1 MLRLIGSHDLL
12 TLKTQHHPM
21 PPPMT
26 FRDVVPVLEKLRQE
40 IKFPQIAKSDLFCR
54 KEIAE
59 IFKKLYSFDLESVVI
74 ETHALGE
81 VGRILADTARNLC
94 AEIVCRIHTFYD
106 TYREL
111 DRKERSKRDDFD
123 EYEIKRLFNE
133 FEFLKIDA
141 QLYQGSLIARGK
153 MPMPPDCT
161 MNDVNRELFAYH
173 LDEHRERWLKR
184 KRKFLVS
191 LQRSI
196 EFDEFLEE
204 ETPPL
209 YSRLRDVCYK
219 LFITTERY
227 FSPCEIK
234 LHNKLRLTFEEKLMQ
249 RGGSY
254 LIPLEEKT
262 VSAVHDIQEKKCWD
276 GELFPMIL
284 VSELYEAC
292 SDVFD
297 NPTET
302 QFHSSLNL
310 HGKHEPIKIRPKQ
323 TIKAC
328 YLVSKL
334 YEIVPA
340 KHKTAW
346 REDILNHLGIEWSY
360 YEKKY
365 CHPRGSDASASSR
378 AYADEVDE
386 IFKKHKK
393 RA

>member
-1 MLRLIGSHDLL
+1 
-12 TLKTQHHPM
+12 M

-26 FRDVVPVLEKLRQE
+26 FRDVVPVLEKLRQD
-40 IKFPQIAKSDLFCR
+40 IKYRQIAKSDLVCR

-59 IFKKLYSFDLESVVI
+59 NFKMLYSIDQESVVI

-81 VGRILADTARNLC
+81 VGRILANTVRNLC
-94 AEIVCRIHTFYD
+94 AEIVCRIHTYYD
-106 TYREL
+106 TFREL

-123 EYEIKRLFNE
+123 EYEIKHLLNE
-133 FEFLKIDA
+133 FELLKIDA

-191 LQRSI
+191 LQSSI
-196 EFDEFLEE
+196 EFDDFLDEE
-204 ETPPL
+204 LPPL
-209 YSRLRDVCYK
+209 YSRLRDVCSK
-219 LFITTERY
+219 LFTNAERY
-227 FSPCEIK
+227 FPPCEIK
-234 LHNKLRLTFEEKLMQ
+234 LQNKLRLTFEQKMMH
-249 RGGSY
+249 RGGSF
-254 LIPLEEKT
+254 LTPLE
-262 VSAVHDIQEKKCWD
+262 DIKKQTTLNIQDNKCWK

-284 VSELYEAC
+284 ISELYEVC
-292 SDVFD
+292 NDVFD

-310 HGKHEPIKIRPKQ
+310 HDKHEPIRVRPKQ

-346 REDILNHLGIEWSY
+346 REEILNHLGIEWSY

-365 CHPRGSDASASSR
+365 CHPRGSEASASSR
-378 AYADEVDE
+378 AYADEVDA

>member
-1 MLRLIGSHDLL
+1 
-12 TLKTQHHPM
+12 M

-26 FRDVVPVLEKLRQE
+26 FRDVVPVLEKLRQD
-40 IKFPQIAKSDLFCR
+40 IKYPQIAKSDLVCR

-59 IFKKLYSFDLESVVI
+59 NFKMLYSIDQESVVI

-81 VGRILADTARNLC
+81 VGRILADTVRNLC
-94 AEIVCRIHTFYD
+94 AEIVCRIHTYYD
-106 TYREL
+106 TFREL

-123 EYEIKRLFNE
+123 EYEIKHLLNE
-133 FEFLKIDA
+133 FELLKIDA

-161 MNDVNRELFAYH
+161 MNDVNHELFAYH

-196 EFDEFLEE
+196 EFDDFLDEE
-204 ETPPL
+204 LPPL
-209 YSRLRDVCYK
+209 YSRLRDVCSK
-219 LFITTERY
+219 LFTNAERY
-227 FSPCEIK
+227 FPPCEIK
-234 LHNKLRLTFEEKLMQ
+234 LQNKLRLTFEQKMMH
-249 RGGSY
+249 RGGSF
-254 LIPLEEKT
+254 LTPLE
-262 VSAVHDIQEKKCWD
+262 DIKEQTTLNIQDNKCWK

-284 VSELYEAC
+284 ISELYEVC
-292 SDVFD
+292 NDVFD

-310 HGKHEPIKIRPKQ
+310 HGKHEPIRVRPKQ

-346 REDILNHLGIEWSY
+346 REEILNHLGIEWSY

-365 CHPRGSDASASSR
+365 CHPRGSEASASSR
-378 AYADEVDE
+378 AYADEVDA

>member
-1 MLRLIGSHDLL
+1 
-12 TLKTQHHPM
+12 M

-26 FRDVVPVLEKLRQE
+26 FRDVVPVLEKLRQD
-40 IKFPQIAKSDLFCR
+40 IKYPQIAKSDLVCR

-59 IFKKLYSFDLESVVI
+59 NFKMLYSIDQESVVI

-81 VGRILADTARNLC
+81 VGRILANTVRNLC
-94 AEIVCRIHTFYD
+94 AEIVCRIHTYYD
-106 TYREL
+106 TFREL

-123 EYEIKRLFNE
+123 EYEIKHLLNE
-133 FEFLKIDA
+133 FELLKIDA

-191 LQRSI
+191 LQSSI
-196 EFDEFLEE
+196 EFDDFLDEE
-204 ETPPL
+204 LPPL
-209 YSRLRDVCYK
+209 YSRLRDVCSK
-219 LFITTERY
+219 LFTNVERY
-227 FSPCEIK
+227 FPPCEIK
-234 LHNKLRLTFEEKLMQ
+234 LQNKLRLTFEQKMMH
-249 RGGSY
+249 RGGSF
-254 LIPLEEKT
+254 LTPLE
-262 VSAVHDIQEKKCWD
+262 DIKKQTTLNIQDNKCWK

-284 VSELYEAC
+284 ISELYEVC
-292 SDVFD
+292 NDVFD

-310 HGKHEPIKIRPKQ
+310 HGKHEPIRVRPKQ

-346 REDILNHLGIEWSY
+346 REEILNHLGIEWSY

-365 CHPRGSDASASSR
+365 CHPRGSEASASSR
-378 AYADEVDE
+378 AYADEVDA

>member
-1 MLRLIGSHDLL
+1 
-12 TLKTQHHPM
+12 M

-26 FRDVVPVLEKLRQE
+26 FRDVVPVLEKLRQD
-40 IKFPQIAKSDLFCR
+40 IKYPQIAKSDLVCR

-59 IFKKLYSFDLESVVI
+59 NFKMLYSIDQESVVI

-81 VGRILADTARNLC
+81 VGRILADTVRNLC
-94 AEIVCRIHTFYD
+94 AEIVCRIHTYYD
-106 TYREL
+106 TFREL

-123 EYEIKRLFNE
+123 EYEIKHLLNE
-133 FEFLKIDA
+133 FELLKIDA

-153 MPMPPDCT
+153 MQMPPDCT

-196 EFDEFLEE
+196 EFDDFLDEE
-204 ETPPL
+204 LPPL
-209 YSRLRDVCYK
+209 YSRLRDVCSK
-219 LFITTERY
+219 LFTNAERY
-227 FSPCEIK
+227 FPPCEIK
-234 LHNKLRLTFEEKLMQ
+234 LQNKLRLTFEQKMMH
-249 RGGSY
+249 RGGSF
-254 LIPLEEKT
+254 LTPLE
-262 VSAVHDIQEKKCWD
+262 DIKEQTTLNIQDNKCWK

-284 VSELYEAC
+284 ISELYEVC
-292 SDVFD
+292 NDVFD

-310 HGKHEPIKIRPKQ
+310 HGKHEPIRVRPKQ

-328 YLVSKL
+328 YLISKL

-346 REDILNHLGIEWSY
+346 REEILTHLGIEWSY

>member
-1 MLRLIGSHDLL
+1 
-12 TLKTQHHPM
+12 M

-26 FRDVVPVLEKLRQE
+26 FRDVVPVLEKLRQD
-40 IKFPQIAKSDLFCR
+40 IKYPQIAKSDLVCR

-59 IFKKLYSFDLESVVI
+59 NFKMLYSIDQESVVI

-81 VGRILADTARNLC
+81 VGKILADTVRNLC
-94 AEIVCRIHTFYD
+94 AEIVCRIHTYYD
-106 TYREL
+106 TFREL

-123 EYEIKRLFNE
+123 EYEIKHLLNE
-133 FEFLKIDA
+133 FELLKIDA

-196 EFDEFLEE
+196 EFDDFLDEE
-204 ETPPL
+204 LPPL
-209 YSRLRDVCYK
+209 YSRLRDVCSK
-219 LFITTERY
+219 LFTNAERY
-227 FSPCEIK
+227 FPPCEIK
-234 LHNKLRLTFEEKLMQ
+234 LQNKLRLTFEQKMMH
-249 RGGSY
+249 RGGSF
-254 LIPLEEKT
+254 LTPLE
-262 VSAVHDIQEKKCWD
+262 DIKKQTTLNIQDNKCWK
-276 GELFPMIL
+276 GEFFPMIL
-284 VSELYEAC
+284 ISELYEVC
-292 SDVFD
+292 NDVFD

-310 HGKHEPIKIRPKQ
+310 HDKHEPIRVRPKQ

-346 REDILNHLGIEWSY
+346 REEILNHLGIEWSY

-365 CHPRGSDASASSR
+365 CHPRGSEASASSR
-378 AYADEVDE
+378 AYADEVDA

>member
-1 MLRLIGSHDLL
+1 
-12 TLKTQHHPM
+12 M

-26 FRDVVPVLEKLRQE
+26 FRDVVPVLEKLRQD
-40 IKFPQIAKSDLFCR
+40 IKYRQIAKSDLVCR

-59 IFKKLYSFDLESVVI
+59 NFKMLYSIDQESVVI

-81 VGRILADTARNLC
+81 VGKILADTVRNLC
-94 AEIVCRIHTFYD
+94 AEIVCRIHTYYD
-106 TYREL
+106 TFREL

-123 EYEIKRLFNE
+123 EYEIKHLLNE
-133 FEFLKIDA
+133 FELLKIDA

-196 EFDEFLEE
+196 EFDDFLDEE
-204 ETPPL
+204 LPPL
-209 YSRLRDVCYK
+209 YSRLRDVCSK
-219 LFITTERY
+219 LFTNAERY
-227 FSPCEIK
+227 FPPCEIK
-234 LHNKLRLTFEEKLMQ
+234 LQNKLRLTFEQKMMH
-249 RGGSY
+249 RGGSF
-254 LIPLEEKT
+254 LTPLE
-262 VSAVHDIQEKKCWD
+262 DIKKQTTLNIQDNKCWK

-284 VSELYEAC
+284 ISELYEVC
-292 SDVFD
+292 NDVFD

-310 HGKHEPIKIRPKQ
+310 HDKHEPIRVRPKQ

-346 REDILNHLGIEWSY
+346 REEILNHLGIEWSY

-365 CHPRGSDASASSR
+365 CHPRGSEASASSR
-378 AYADEVDE
+378 AYADEVDA

>member
-1 MLRLIGSHDLL
+1 
-12 TLKTQHHPM
+12 M

-26 FRDVVPVLEKLRQE
+26 FRDVVPVLEKLRQD
-40 IKFPQIAKSDLFCR
+40 IKYPQIAKSDLVCR

-59 IFKKLYSFDLESVVI
+59 NFKMLYSIDQESVVI

-81 VGRILADTARNLC
+81 VGRILADTVRNLC
-94 AEIVCRIHTFYD
+94 AEIVCRIHTYYD
-106 TYREL
+106 TFREL

-123 EYEIKRLFNE
+123 EYEIKHLLNE
-133 FEFLKIDA
+133 FELLKIDA

-191 LQRSI
+191 LQKSI
-196 EFDEFLEE
+196 EFDDFLDEE
-204 ETPPL
+204 LPPL
-209 YSRLRDVCYK
+209 YSRLRDVCSK
-219 LFITTERY
+219 LFTNAERY
-227 FSPCEIK
+227 FPPCEIK
-234 LHNKLRLTFEEKLMQ
+234 LQNKLRLTFEQKMMH
-249 RGGSY
+249 RGGSF
-254 LIPLEEKT
+254 LTPLE
-262 VSAVHDIQEKKCWD
+262 DIKEQTTLNIQDNKCWK

-284 VSELYEAC
+284 ISELYEVC
-292 SDVFD
+292 NDVFD

-310 HGKHEPIKIRPKQ
+310 HGKHEPIRVRPKQ

-346 REDILNHLGIEWSY
+346 REEILNHLGIEWSY

-365 CHPRGSDASASSR
+365 CHPRGSEASASSR
-378 AYADEVDE
+378 AYADEVDA

>member
-1 MLRLIGSHDLL
+1 
-12 TLKTQHHPM
+12 M

-26 FRDVVPVLEKLRQE
+26 FRDVVPVLEKLRQD
-40 IKFPQIAKSDLFCR
+40 IKYPQIAKSDLVCR

-59 IFKKLYSFDLESVVI
+59 NFKMLYSIDQESVVI

-81 VGRILADTARNLC
+81 VGKILADTVRNLC
-94 AEIVCRIHTFYD
+94 AEIVCRIHTYYD
-106 TYREL
+106 TFREL

-123 EYEIKRLFNE
+123 EYEIKHLLNE
-133 FEFLKIDA
+133 FELLKIDA

-196 EFDEFLEE
+196 EFDDFLDEE
-204 ETPPL
+204 LPPL
-209 YSRLRDVCYK
+209 YSRLRDVCSK
-219 LFITTERY
+219 LFTNAERY
-227 FSPCEIK
+227 FPPCEIK
-234 LHNKLRLTFEEKLMQ
+234 LQNKLRLTFEQKIMH
-249 RGGSY
+249 RGGSF
-254 LIPLEEKT
+254 LTPLE
-262 VSAVHDIQEKKCWD
+262 DIKKQTTLNIQDNKCWK

-284 VSELYEAC
+284 ISELYEVC
-292 SDVFD
+292 NDVFD

-310 HGKHEPIKIRPKQ
+310 HDKHEPIRVRPKQ

-346 REDILNHLGIEWSY
+346 REEILNHLGIEWSY

-365 CHPRGSDASASSR
+365 CHPRGSEASASSR
-378 AYADEVDE
+378 AYADEVDA

>member
-1 MLRLIGSHDLL
+1 
-12 TLKTQHHPM
+12 M

-26 FRDVVPVLEKLRQE
+26 FRDVVPVLEKLRQD
-40 IKFPQIAKSDLFCR
+40 IKYPQIAKSDLVCR

-59 IFKKLYSFDLESVVI
+59 NFKMLYSIDQESVVI

-81 VGRILADTARNLC
+81 VGRILANTVRNLC
-94 AEIVCRIHTFYD
+94 AEIVCRIHTYYD
-106 TYREL
+106 TFREL

-123 EYEIKRLFNE
+123 EYEIKHLLNE
-133 FEFLKIDA
+133 FELLKIDA

-196 EFDEFLEE
+196 EFDDFLDEE
-204 ETPPL
+204 LPPL
-209 YSRLRDVCYK
+209 YSRLRDVCSK
-219 LFITTERY
+219 LFTNAERY
-227 FSPCEIK
+227 FPPCEIK
-234 LHNKLRLTFEEKLMQ
+234 LQNKLRLTFEQKMMH
-249 RGGSY
+249 RGGSF
-254 LIPLEEKT
+254 LTPLE
-262 VSAVHDIQEKKCWD
+262 DIKKQTTLNIQDNKCWK

-284 VSELYEAC
+284 ISELYEVC
-292 SDVFD
+292 NDVFD

-310 HGKHEPIKIRPKQ
+310 HGKHEPIRVRPKQ

-346 REDILNHLGIEWSY
+346 REEILNHLGIEWSY

-365 CHPRGSDASASSR
+365 CHPRGSEASASSR
-378 AYADEVDE
+378 AYADEVDA

>member
-1 MLRLIGSHDLL
+1 
-12 TLKTQHHPM
+12 M

-26 FRDVVPVLEKLRQE
+26 FRDVVPVLEKLRQD
-40 IKFPQIAKSDLFCR
+40 IKYPQIAKSDLVCR

-59 IFKKLYSFDLESVVI
+59 NFKMLYSIDQESVVI

-81 VGRILADTARNLC
+81 VGRILANTVRNLC
-94 AEIVCRIHTFYD
+94 AEIVCRIHTYYD
-106 TYREL
+106 TFREL

-123 EYEIKRLFNE
+123 EYEIKHLLNE
-133 FEFLKIDA
+133 FELLKIDA

-196 EFDEFLEE
+196 EFDDFLDEE
-204 ETPPL
+204 LPPL
-209 YSRLRDVCYK
+209 YSRLRDVCSK
-219 LFITTERY
+219 LFTNAERY
-227 FSPCEIK
+227 FPPCEIK
-234 LHNKLRLTFEEKLMQ
+234 LQNKLRLTFEQKVMH
-249 RGGSY
+249 RGGSF
-254 LIPLEEKT
+254 LTPLE
-262 VSAVHDIQEKKCWD
+262 DIKEQTTLNIQDNKCWK

-284 VSELYEAC
+284 ISELYEVC
-292 SDVFD
+292 NDVFD

-310 HGKHEPIKIRPKQ
+310 HGKHEPIRVRPKQ

-328 YLVSKL
+328 YLISKL

-346 REDILNHLGIEWSY
+346 REEILNHLGIEWSY

-365 CHPRGSDASASSR
+365 CHPRGSEASASSR
-378 AYADEVDE
+378 AYADEVDA

>member
-1 MLRLIGSHDLL
+1 
-12 TLKTQHHPM
+12 M

-26 FRDVVPVLEKLRQE
+26 FRDVVPVLEKLRQD
-40 IKFPQIAKSDLFCR
+40 IKYPQIAKSDLVCR

-59 IFKKLYSFDLESVVI
+59 NFKMLYSIDQESVVI

-81 VGRILADTARNLC
+81 VGRILADTVRNLC
-94 AEIVCRIHTFYD
+94 AEIVCRIHTYYD
-106 TYREL
+106 TFREL

-123 EYEIKRLFNE
+123 EYEIKHLLNE
-133 FEFLKIDA
+133 FELLKIDA

-196 EFDEFLEE
+196 EFDDFLDEE
-204 ETPPL
+204 LPPL
-209 YSRLRDVCYK
+209 YSRLRDVCSK
-219 LFITTERY
+219 LFTNAERY
-227 FSPCEIK
+227 FPPCEIK
-234 LHNKLRLTFEEKLMQ
+234 LQNKLRLTFEQKMMH
-249 RGGSY
+249 RGGSF
-254 LIPLEEKT
+254 LTPLEGIKEQT
-262 VSAVHDIQEKKCWD
+262 TLNIQDNKCWK

-284 VSELYEAC
+284 ISELYEVC
-292 SDVFD
+292 NDVFD

-310 HGKHEPIKIRPKQ
+310 HGKHEPIRVRPKQ

-346 REDILNHLGIEWSY
+346 REEILNHLGIEWSY

-365 CHPRGSDASASSR
+365 CHPHGSDASASSR
-378 AYADEVDE
+378 AYADEVDA

>member
-1 MLRLIGSHDLL
+1 
-12 TLKTQHHPM
+12 M

-26 FRDVVPVLEKLRQE
+26 FRDVVPVLEKLRQD
-40 IKFPQIAKSDLFCR
+40 IKYPQIAKSDLVCR

-59 IFKKLYSFDLESVVI
+59 NFKMLYSIDQESVVI

-81 VGRILADTARNLC
+81 VGRILANTVRNLC
-94 AEIVCRIHTFYD
+94 AEIVCRIHTYYD
-106 TYREL
+106 TFREL

-123 EYEIKRLFNE
+123 EYEIKHLLNE
-133 FEFLKIDA
+133 FELLKIDA

-196 EFDEFLEE
+196 EFDDFLDEE
-204 ETPPL
+204 SPPL
-209 YSRLRDVCYK
+209 YSRLRDVCSK
-219 LFITTERY
+219 LFTNAERY
-227 FSPCEIK
+227 FPPCEIK
-234 LHNKLRLTFEEKLMQ
+234 LQNKLRLTFEQKMMH
-249 RGGSY
+249 RGGSF
-254 LIPLEEKT
+254 LTPLE
-262 VSAVHDIQEKKCWD
+262 DIKEQTTLNIQDNKCWK

-284 VSELYEAC
+284 ISELYEVC
-292 SDVFD
+292 NDVFD

-310 HGKHEPIKIRPKQ
+310 HGKHEPIRVRPKQ

-346 REDILNHLGIEWSY
+346 RDEILNHLGIEWSY

>member
-1 MLRLIGSHDLL
+1 
-12 TLKTQHHPM
+12 M

-26 FRDVVPVLEKLRQE
+26 FRDVVPVLEKLRQD
-40 IKFPQIAKSDLFCR
+40 IKYPQIAKSDLVCR
-54 KEIAE
+54 KEIVE
-59 IFKKLYSFDLESVVI
+59 NFKMLYSIDQESVVI

-81 VGRILADTARNLC
+81 VGRILADTVRNLC
-94 AEIVCRIHTFYD
+94 AEIVCRIHTYYD
-106 TYREL
+106 TFREL

-123 EYEIKRLFNE
+123 EYEIKHLLNE
-133 FEFLKIDA
+133 FELLKIDA

-161 MNDVNRELFAYH
+161 MNDVNHELFAYH

-196 EFDEFLEE
+196 EFDDFLDEE
-204 ETPPL
+204 LPPL
-209 YSRLRDVCYK
+209 YSRLRDVCSK
-219 LFITTERY
+219 LFTNAERY
-227 FSPCEIK
+227 FPPCEIM
-234 LHNKLRLTFEEKLMQ
+234 LQNKLRLTFEQKMMH
-249 RGGSY
+249 RGGSF
-254 LIPLEEKT
+254 LTPLE
-262 VSAVHDIQEKKCWD
+262 DIKEQTTLNIQDNKCWK

-284 VSELYEAC
+284 ISELYEVC
-292 SDVFD
+292 NDVFD

-310 HGKHEPIKIRPKQ
+310 HGKHEPIRVRPKQ

-346 REDILNHLGIEWSY
+346 RDEILNHLGIEWRY

>member
-1 MLRLIGSHDLL
+1 
-12 TLKTQHHPM
+12 M

-26 FRDVVPVLEKLRQE
+26 FRDVVPVLEKLRQD
-40 IKFPQIAKSDLFCR
+40 IKYPQIAKSDLVCR

-59 IFKKLYSFDLESVVI
+59 NFKMLYSIDQESVVI

-81 VGRILADTARNLC
+81 VGRILANTVRNLC
-94 AEIVCRIHTFYD
+94 AEIVCRIHTYYD
-106 TYREL
+106 TFREL

-123 EYEIKRLFNE
+123 EYEIKHLLNE
-133 FEFLKIDA
+133 FELLKIDA

-191 LQRSI
+191 LQSSI
-196 EFDEFLEE
+196 EFDDFLDEE
-204 ETPPL
+204 LPPL
-209 YSRLRDVCYK
+209 YSRLRDVCSK
-219 LFITTERY
+219 LFTNVERY
-227 FSPCEIK
+227 FPPCEIK
-234 LHNKLRLTFEEKLMQ
+234 LQNKLRLTFEQKMMH
-249 RGGSY
+249 RGGSF
-254 LIPLEEKT
+254 LTPLE
-262 VSAVHDIQEKKCWD
+262 DIKKQTTLNIQDNKCWK

-284 VSELYEAC
+284 ISELYEVC
-292 SDVFD
+292 NDVFD

-310 HGKHEPIKIRPKQ
+310 HDKHEPIRVRPKQ

-346 REDILNHLGIEWSY
+346 REEILNHLGIEWSY

-365 CHPRGSDASASSR
+365 CHPRGSEASASSR
-378 AYADEVDE
+378 AYADEVDA

>member
-1 MLRLIGSHDLL
+1 
-12 TLKTQHHPM
+12 M

-26 FRDVVPVLEKLRQE
+26 FRDVVPVLEKLRQD
-40 IKFPQIAKSDLFCR
+40 IKYPQIAKSDLVCR

-59 IFKKLYSFDLESVVI
+59 NFKMLYSIDQESVVI

-81 VGRILADTARNLC
+81 VGRILANTVRNLC
-94 AEIVCRIHTFYD
+94 AEIVCRIHTYYD
-106 TYREL
+106 TFREL

-123 EYEIKRLFNE
+123 EYEIKHLLNE
-133 FEFLKIDA
+133 FELLKIDA

-153 MPMPPDCT
+153 MQMPPDCT

-196 EFDEFLEE
+196 EFDDFLDEE
-204 ETPPL
+204 LPPL
-209 YSRLRDVCYK
+209 YSRLRDVCSK
-219 LFITTERY
+219 LFTNAERY
-227 FSPCEIK
+227 FPPCEIK
-234 LHNKLRLTFEEKLMQ
+234 LQNKLRLTFEQKMMH
-249 RGGSY
+249 RGGSF
-254 LIPLEEKT
+254 LTPLE
-262 VSAVHDIQEKKCWD
+262 DIKEQTTLNIQDNKCWK

-284 VSELYEAC
+284 ISELYEVC
-292 SDVFD
+292 NDVFD

-310 HGKHEPIKIRPKQ
+310 HGKHEPIRVRPKQ
-323 TIKAC
+323 TIKAY

-346 REDILNHLGIEWSY
+346 REEILSHLGIEWSY

-378 AYADEVDE
+378 AYADEVDA
-386 IFKKHKK
+386 IFKKHKN

>member
-1 MLRLIGSHDLL
+1 
-12 TLKTQHHPM
+12 M

-26 FRDVVPVLEKLRQE
+26 FRDVVPVLEKLRQD
-40 IKFPQIAKSDLFCR
+40 IKYPQIAKSDLVCR

-59 IFKKLYSFDLESVVI
+59 NFKMLYSIDQESVVI

-81 VGRILADTARNLC
+81 VGRILADTVRNLC
-94 AEIVCRIHTFYD
+94 AEIVCRIHTYYD
-106 TYREL
+106 TFREL

-123 EYEIKRLFNE
+123 EYEIKHLLNE
-133 FEFLKIDA
+133 FELLKIDA

-161 MNDVNRELFAYH
+161 MNDVNHELFAYH

-196 EFDEFLEE
+196 EFDDFLDEE
-204 ETPPL
+204 LPPL
-209 YSRLRDVCYK
+209 YSRLRDVCSK
-219 LFITTERY
+219 LFTNAERY
-227 FSPCEIK
+227 FPPCEIK
-234 LHNKLRLTFEEKLMQ
+234 LQNKLRLTFEQKMMH
-249 RGGSY
+249 RGGSF
-254 LIPLEEKT
+254 LTPLE
-262 VSAVHDIQEKKCWD
+262 DIKEQTTLNIQDNKCWK

-284 VSELYEAC
+284 ISELYEVC
-292 SDVFD
+292 NDVFD

-310 HGKHEPIKIRPKQ
+310 HGKHEPIRVRPKQ

-346 REDILNHLGIEWSY
+346 REEILSHLGIEWSY

-365 CHPRGSDASASSR
+365 CHPRGSEASASSR
-378 AYADEVDE
+378 AYADEVDA

>member
-1 MLRLIGSHDLL
+1 
-12 TLKTQHHPM
+12 M

-26 FRDVVPVLEKLRQE
+26 FRDVVPVLEKLRQD
-40 IKFPQIAKSDLFCR
+40 IKYPQIAKSDLVCR

-59 IFKKLYSFDLESVVI
+59 NFKMLYSIDQESVVI

-81 VGRILADTARNLC
+81 VGRILANTVRNLC
-94 AEIVCRIHTFYD
+94 AEIVCRIHTYYD
-106 TYREL
+106 TFREL

-123 EYEIKRLFNE
+123 EYEIKHLLNE
-133 FEFLKIDA
+133 FELLKIDA

-153 MPMPPDCT
+153 MPMPPDCI

-196 EFDEFLEE
+196 EFDDFLDEE
-204 ETPPL
+204 LPPL
-209 YSRLRDVCYK
+209 YSRLRDVCSK
-219 LFITTERY
+219 LFTNAERY
-227 FSPCEIK
+227 FPPCEIK
-234 LHNKLRLTFEEKLMQ
+234 LQNKLRLTFEQKMMH
-249 RGGSY
+249 RGGSF
-254 LIPLEEKT
+254 LTPLE
-262 VSAVHDIQEKKCWD
+262 DIKEQTTLNIQDNKCWK

-284 VSELYEAC
+284 ISELYEVC
-292 SDVFD
+292 NDVFD

-310 HGKHEPIKIRPKQ
+310 HGKHEPIRVRPKQ

-346 REDILNHLGIEWSY
+346 REEILNHLGIEWSY

-386 IFKKHKK
+386 IFKKT
-393 RA
+393 

>member
-1 MLRLIGSHDLL
+1 
-12 TLKTQHHPM
+12 M

-26 FRDVVPVLEKLRQE
+26 FRDVVPVLEKLRQD
-40 IKFPQIAKSDLFCR
+40 IKYPQIAKSDLVCR

-59 IFKKLYSFDLESVVI
+59 NFKMLYSIDQESVVI

-81 VGRILADTARNLC
+81 VGRILADTVRNLC
-94 AEIVCRIHTFYD
+94 AEIVCRIHTYYD
-106 TYREL
+106 TFREL

-123 EYEIKRLFNE
+123 EYEIKHLLNE
-133 FEFLKIDA
+133 FELLKIDA

-161 MNDVNRELFAYH
+161 MNDVNHELFAYH

-196 EFDEFLEE
+196 EFDDFLDEE
-204 ETPPL
+204 LPPL
-209 YSRLRDVCYK
+209 YSRLRDVCSK
-219 LFITTERY
+219 LFTNAERY
-227 FSPCEIK
+227 FPPCEIK
-234 LHNKLRLTFEEKLMQ
+234 LQNKLRLTFEQKMMH
-249 RGGSY
+249 RGGSF
-254 LIPLEEKT
+254 LTPLE
-262 VSAVHDIQEKKCWD
+262 DIKEQTTLNIQDNKCWK

-284 VSELYEAC
+284 ISELYEVC
-292 SDVFD
+292 NDVFD

-310 HGKHEPIKIRPKQ
+310 HGKHEPIRVRPKQ

-346 REDILNHLGIEWSY
+346 REEILNHLGIEWSY

>member
-1 MLRLIGSHDLL
+1 
-12 TLKTQHHPM
+12 M

-26 FRDVVPVLEKLRQE
+26 FRDVVPVLEKLRQD
-40 IKFPQIAKSDLFCR
+40 IKYPQIAKSDLVCR

-59 IFKKLYSFDLESVVI
+59 NFKMLYSIDQESVVI

-81 VGRILADTARNLC
+81 VGKILADTVRNLC
-94 AEIVCRIHTFYD
+94 AEIVCRIHTYYD
-106 TYREL
+106 TFREL

-123 EYEIKRLFNE
+123 EYEIKHLLNE
-133 FEFLKIDA
+133 FELLKIDA

-196 EFDEFLEE
+196 EFDDFLDEE
-204 ETPPL
+204 LPPL
-209 YSRLRDVCYK
+209 YSHLRDVCSK
-219 LFITTERY
+219 LFTNAERY
-227 FSPCEIK
+227 FPPCEIK
-234 LHNKLRLTFEEKLMQ
+234 LQNKLRLTFEQKMMH
-249 RGGSY
+249 RGGSF
-254 LIPLEEKT
+254 LTPLE
-262 VSAVHDIQEKKCWD
+262 DIKKQTTLNIQDNKCWK

-284 VSELYEAC
+284 ISELYEVC
-292 SDVFD
+292 NDVFD

-310 HGKHEPIKIRPKQ
+310 HDKHEPIRVRPKQ

-346 REDILNHLGIEWSY
+346 REEILNHLGIEWSY

-365 CHPRGSDASASSR
+365 CHPRGSEASASSR
-378 AYADEVDE
+378 AYADEVDA

>member
-1 MLRLIGSHDLL
+1 
-12 TLKTQHHPM
+12 M

-26 FRDVVPVLEKLRQE
+26 FRDVVPVLEKLRQD
-40 IKFPQIAKSDLFCR
+40 IKYPQIAKSDLVCR

-59 IFKKLYSFDLESVVI
+59 NFKMLYSIDQESVVI

-81 VGRILADTARNLC
+81 VGKILADTVRNLC
-94 AEIVCRIHTFYD
+94 AEIVCRIHTYYD
-106 TYREL
+106 TFREL

-123 EYEIKRLFNE
+123 EYEIKHLLNE
-133 FEFLKIDA
+133 FELLKIDA

-196 EFDEFLEE
+196 EFDDFLDEE
-204 ETPPL
+204 LPPL
-209 YSRLRDVCYK
+209 YSRLRDVCSK
-219 LFITTERY
+219 LFTNAERY
-227 FSPCEIK
+227 FPPCEIK
-234 LHNKLRLTFEEKLMQ
+234 LQNKLRLTFEQKMMH
-249 RGGSY
+249 RGGSF
-254 LIPLEEKT
+254 LTPLE
-262 VSAVHDIQEKKCWD
+262 DIKKQTTLNIQDNKCWK

-284 VSELYEAC
+284 ISELYEVC
-292 SDVFD
+292 NDVFD

-310 HGKHEPIKIRPKQ
+310 HDKHEPIRVRPKQ

-346 REDILNHLGIEWSY
+346 REEILNHLGIEWSY

-365 CHPRGSDASASSR
+365 CHPRGSEASASSR
-378 AYADEVDE
+378 AYADEVDA

>member
-1 MLRLIGSHDLL
+1 
-12 TLKTQHHPM
+12 M

-26 FRDVVPVLEKLRQE
+26 FRDVVPVLEKLRQD
-40 IKFPQIAKSDLFCR
+40 IKYRQIAKSDLVCR

-59 IFKKLYSFDLESVVI
+59 NFKMLYSIDQEPVVI

-81 VGRILADTARNLC
+81 VGRILADTIRNLC
-94 AEIVCRIHTFYD
+94 AEIVCRIHTYYD
-106 TYREL
+106 TFREL

-123 EYEIKRLFNE
+123 EYEIKHLLNE
-133 FEFLKIDA
+133 FELLKIDA

-161 MNDVNRELFAYH
+161 MNDVNHELFAYH

-196 EFDEFLEE
+196 EFDDFLDEE
-204 ETPPL
+204 LPPL
-209 YSRLRDVCYK
+209 YSRLRDVCSK
-219 LFITTERY
+219 LFTNAERY
-227 FSPCEIK
+227 FPPCEIK
-234 LHNKLRLTFEEKLMQ
+234 LKNKLRLTFEQKMMH
-249 RGGSY
+249 RGGSF
-254 LIPLEEKT
+254 LTPLEGIKEQT
-262 VSAVHDIQEKKCWD
+262 TLNIQDNKCWK

-284 VSELYEAC
+284 ISELYEVC
-292 SDVFD
+292 NDVFD

-310 HGKHEPIKIRPKQ
+310 HGKHEPIRVRPKQ

-346 REDILNHLGIEWSY
+346 REEILNHLGIEWSY

-365 CHPRGSDASASSR
+365 CHPHGSDASASSR
-378 AYADEVDE
+378 AYADEVDA

>member
-1 MLRLIGSHDLL
+1 
-12 TLKTQHHPM
+12 M

-26 FRDVVPVLEKLRQE
+26 FRDVVPVLEKLRQD
-40 IKFPQIAKSDLFCR
+40 IKYPQIAKSDLVCR

-59 IFKKLYSFDLESVVI
+59 NFKMLYSIDQESVVI

-81 VGRILADTARNLC
+81 VGRILANTVRNLC
-94 AEIVCRIHTFYD
+94 AEIVCRIHTYYD
-106 TYREL
+106 TFREL

-123 EYEIKRLFNE
+123 EYEIKHLLNE
-133 FEFLKIDA
+133 FELLKIDA

-196 EFDEFLEE
+196 EFDDFLDEE
-204 ETPPL
+204 LPPL
-209 YSRLRDVCYK
+209 YSRLRDVCSK
-219 LFITTERY
+219 LFTNAERY
-227 FSPCEIK
+227 FPPCEIK
-234 LHNKLRLTFEEKLMQ
+234 LQNKLRLTFEQKMMH
-249 RGGSY
+249 RGGSF
-254 LIPLEEKT
+254 LTPLE
-262 VSAVHDIQEKKCWD
+262 DIKEQTTLNIQDNKCWK

-284 VSELYEAC
+284 ISELYEVC
-292 SDVFD
+292 NDVFD

-310 HGKHEPIKIRPKQ
+310 HGKHEPIRVRPKQ

-346 REDILNHLGIEWSY
+346 REEILNHLGIEWSY

>member
-1 MLRLIGSHDLL
+1 
-12 TLKTQHHPM
+12 M
-21 PPPMT
+21 PSPMT
-26 FRDVVPVLEKLRQE
+26 FRDVVPVLEKLRQD
-40 IKFPQIAKSDLFCR
+40 IKYPQIAKSDLVCR

-59 IFKKLYSFDLESVVI
+59 NFKMLYSIDQESVVI

-81 VGRILADTARNLC
+81 VGRILADTVRNLC
-94 AEIVCRIHTFYD
+94 AEIVCRIHTYYD
-106 TYREL
+106 TFREL

-123 EYEIKRLFNE
+123 EYEIKHLLNE
-133 FEFLKIDA
+133 FELLKIDA

-153 MPMPPDCT
+153 MQMPPDCT

-196 EFDEFLEE
+196 EFEDFLDEEL
-204 ETPPL
+204 PPL
-209 YSRLRDVCYK
+209 YSRLRDVCSK
-219 LFITTERY
+219 LFTNAERY
-227 FSPCEIK
+227 FPPCEIK
-234 LHNKLRLTFEEKLMQ
+234 LQNKLRLTFEQKMMH
-249 RGGSY
+249 RGGSF
-254 LIPLEEKT
+254 LIPLEDIKEKT
-262 VSAVHDIQEKKCWD
+262 TLNIQDNKCWK

-284 VSELYEAC
+284 ISELYEVC
-292 SDVFD
+292 NDVFD

-310 HGKHEPIKIRPKQ
+310 HGKHEPIRVRPKQ

-346 REDILNHLGIEWSY
+346 REEILNHLGIEWSY

-365 CHPRGSDASASSR
+365 CHPRGSEASASSR
-378 AYADEVDE
+378 AYADEVDA

>member
-1 MLRLIGSHDLL
+1 
-12 TLKTQHHPM
+12 M

-26 FRDVVPVLEKLRQE
+26 FRDVVPILEKLRQE
-40 IKFPQIAKSDLFCR
+40 IKYPQIAKSDLVCR

-59 IFKKLYSFDLESVVI
+59 QLKALSSIDHEAVVI

-81 VGRILADTARNLC
+81 IGRILADTVRNLC

-106 TYREL
+106 IFREL

-123 EYEIKRLFNE
+123 EYEIKRLFDE
-133 FEFLKIDA
+133 FELLKIDA

-153 MPMPPDCT
+153 MPLPADCT
-161 MNDVNRELFAYH
+161 MNDINRELFAYN

-209 YSRLRDVCYK
+209 YCRLRDVCYK
-219 LFITTERY
+219 LFATTERY
-227 FSPCEIK
+227 FPPCEIK
-234 LHNKLRLTFEEKLMQ
+234 LHNKLRLTFEQKMML
-249 RGGSY
+249 RGGSS
-254 LIPLEEKT
+254 LIPFEEKT
-262 VSAVHDIQEKKCWD
+262 EPANHDAQDKTCWE

-284 VSELYEAC
+284 ISELYEICA
-292 SDVFD
+292 DVFD
-297 NPTET
+297 DPTET

-310 HGKHEPIKIRPKQ
+310 HGKYEPIKVRPKQ

-340 KHKTAW
+340 KHKAAW

-386 IFKKHKK
+386 IFKNHKK

>member
-1 MLRLIGSHDLL
+1 
-12 TLKTQHHPM
+12 M

-26 FRDVVPVLEKLRQE
+26 FRDVVPVLEKLRQD
-40 IKFPQIAKSDLFCR
+40 IKYPQIAKSDLVCR

-59 IFKKLYSFDLESVVI
+59 NFKMLYSIDQESVVI

-81 VGRILADTARNLC
+81 VGRILADTVRNLC
-94 AEIVCRIHTFYD
+94 AEIVCRIHTYYD
-106 TYREL
+106 TFREL

-123 EYEIKRLFNE
+123 EYEIKHLLNE
-133 FEFLKIDA
+133 FELLKIDA

-153 MPMPPDCT
+153 MQMPPDCT

-196 EFDEFLEE
+196 EFDDFLDEE
-204 ETPPL
+204 LPPL
-209 YSRLRDVCYK
+209 YSRLRDVCSK
-219 LFITTERY
+219 LFTNAERY
-227 FSPCEIK
+227 FPPCEIK
-234 LHNKLRLTFEEKLMQ
+234 LQNKLRLTFEQKMMH
-249 RGGSY
+249 RGGSF
-254 LIPLEEKT
+254 LTPLE
-262 VSAVHDIQEKKCWD
+262 DIKEQITLNIQDKKCWE

-284 VSELYEAC
+284 ISELYEVC
-292 SDVFD
+292 NDVFD

-310 HGKHEPIKIRPKQ
+310 HGKHEPIRVRPKQ

-346 REDILNHLGIEWSY
+346 REEILNHLGIEWSY

-365 CHPRGSDASASSR
+365 CHPRGSEASASSR
-378 AYADEVDE
+378 AYADEVDA

>member
-1 MLRLIGSHDLL
+1 
-12 TLKTQHHPM
+12 M

-26 FRDVVPVLEKLRQE
+26 FRDVVPVLEKLRQD
-40 IKFPQIAKSDLFCR
+40 IKYRQIAKSDLVCR

-59 IFKKLYSFDLESVVI
+59 NFKMLYSIDQESVVI

-81 VGRILADTARNLC
+81 VGRILANTVRNLC
-94 AEIVCRIHTFYD
+94 AEIVCRIHTYYD
-106 TYREL
+106 TFREL

-123 EYEIKRLFNE
+123 EYEIKHLLNE
-133 FEFLKIDA
+133 FELLKIDA

-191 LQRSI
+191 LQSSI
-196 EFDEFLEE
+196 EFDDFLDEE
-204 ETPPL
+204 LPPL
-209 YSRLRDVCYK
+209 YSRLRDVCSK
-219 LFITTERY
+219 LFTNVERY
-227 FSPCEIK
+227 FPPCEIK
-234 LHNKLRLTFEEKLMQ
+234 LQNKLRLTFEQKMMH
-249 RGGSY
+249 RGGSF
-254 LIPLEEKT
+254 LTPLE
-262 VSAVHDIQEKKCWD
+262 DIKKQTTLNIQDNKCWK

-284 VSELYEAC
+284 ISELYEVC
-292 SDVFD
+292 NDVFD

-310 HGKHEPIKIRPKQ
+310 HGKHEPIRVRPKQ

-346 REDILNHLGIEWSY
+346 REEILNHLGIEWSY

-365 CHPRGSDASASSR
+365 CHPRGSEASASSR
-378 AYADEVDE
+378 AYADEVDA

>member
-1 MLRLIGSHDLL
+1 
-12 TLKTQHHPM
+12 M

-26 FRDVVPVLEKLRQE
+26 FRDVVPVLEKLRQD
-40 IKFPQIAKSDLFCR
+40 IKYPQIAKSDLVCR

-59 IFKKLYSFDLESVVI
+59 NFKMLYSIDQESVVI

-81 VGRILADTARNLC
+81 VGRILADTVRNLC
-94 AEIVCRIHTFYD
+94 AEIVCRIHTYYD
-106 TYREL
+106 TFREL

-123 EYEIKRLFNE
+123 EYEIKHLLNE
-133 FEFLKIDA
+133 FELLKIDA

-196 EFDEFLEE
+196 EFDDFLDEE
-204 ETPPL
+204 LPPL
-209 YSRLRDVCYK
+209 YSRLRDVCSK
-219 LFITTERY
+219 LFTNAERY
-227 FSPCEIK
+227 FPPCEIK
-234 LHNKLRLTFEEKLMQ
+234 LQNKLRLTFEQKMMH
-249 RGGSY
+249 RGGSF
-254 LIPLEEKT
+254 LIPLEDIKEKT
-262 VSAVHDIQEKKCWD
+262 TLNIQDNKCWK

-284 VSELYEAC
+284 ISELYEVC
-292 SDVFD
+292 NDVFD

-310 HGKHEPIKIRPKQ
+310 HGKHEPIRVRPKQ

-346 REDILNHLGIEWSY
+346 REEILNHLGIEWSY

-365 CHPRGSDASASSR
+365 CHPRGSEASASSR
-378 AYADEVDE
+378 AYADEVDA

>member
-1 MLRLIGSHDLL
+1 
-12 TLKTQHHPM
+12 M

-26 FRDVVPVLEKLRQE
+26 FRDVVPVLEKLRQD
-40 IKFPQIAKSDLFCR
+40 IKYRQIAKSDLVCR

-59 IFKKLYSFDLESVVI
+59 NFKMLYSIDQEPVVI

-81 VGRILADTARNLC
+81 VGKILADTVRNLC
-94 AEIVCRIHTFYD
+94 AEIVCRIHTYYD
-106 TYREL
+106 TFREL

-123 EYEIKRLFNE
+123 EYEIKHLLNE
-133 FEFLKIDA
+133 FELLKIDA

-196 EFDEFLEE
+196 EFDDFLDEE
-204 ETPPL
+204 LPPL
-209 YSRLRDVCYK
+209 YSRLRDVCSK
-219 LFITTERY
+219 LFTNAERY
-227 FSPCEIK
+227 FPPCEIK
-234 LHNKLRLTFEEKLMQ
+234 LQNKLRLTFEQKMMH
-249 RGGSY
+249 RGGSF
-254 LIPLEEKT
+254 LTPLE
-262 VSAVHDIQEKKCWD
+262 DIKKQTTLNIQDNKCWK

-284 VSELYEAC
+284 ISELYEVC
-292 SDVFD
+292 NDVFD

-310 HGKHEPIKIRPKQ
+310 HDKHEPIRVRPKQ

-346 REDILNHLGIEWSY
+346 REEILNHLGIEWSY

-365 CHPRGSDASASSR
+365 CHPRGSEASASSR
-378 AYADEVDE
+378 AYADEVDA

>member
-1 MLRLIGSHDLL
+1 
-12 TLKTQHHPM
+12 
-21 PPPMT
+21 MT
-26 FRDVVPVLEKLRQE
+26 FRDVVPVLEKLRQD
-40 IKFPQIAKSDLFCR
+40 IKYPQIAKSDLVCR

-59 IFKKLYSFDLESVVI
+59 NFKMLYSIDQESVVI

-81 VGRILADTARNLC
+81 VGRILANTVRNLC
-94 AEIVCRIHTFYD
+94 AEIVCRIHTYYD
-106 TYREL
+106 TFREL

-123 EYEIKRLFNE
+123 EYEIKHLLNE
-133 FEFLKIDA
+133 FELLKIDA

-173 LDEHRERWLKR
+173 IDEHRERWLKR

-196 EFDEFLEE
+196 EFDDFLDEE
-204 ETPPL
+204 LPPL
-209 YSRLRDVCYK
+209 YSRLRDVCSK
-219 LFITTERY
+219 LFTNAERY
-227 FSPCEIK
+227 FPPCEIK
-234 LHNKLRLTFEEKLMQ
+234 LQNKLRLTFEQKMMH
-249 RGGSY
+249 RGGSF
-254 LIPLEEKT
+254 LTPLE
-262 VSAVHDIQEKKCWD
+262 DIKEQTTLNIQDNKCWN

-284 VSELYEAC
+284 ISELYGVC
-292 SDVFD
+292 NDVFD

-310 HGKHEPIKIRPKQ
+310 HGKHEPIRVRPKQ

-346 REDILNHLGIEWSY
+346 REEILNHLGIEWNY

-365 CHPRGSDASASSR
+365 CHPRGSEASASSR
-378 AYADEVDE
+378 AYADEVDA

>member
-1 MLRLIGSHDLL
+1 
-12 TLKTQHHPM
+12 M

-26 FRDVVPVLEKLRQE
+26 FRDVVPVLEKLRQD
-40 IKFPQIAKSDLFCR
+40 IKYRQIAKSDLVCR

-59 IFKKLYSFDLESVVI
+59 NFKMLYSIDQEPVVI

-81 VGRILADTARNLC
+81 VGKILADTVRNLC
-94 AEIVCRIHTFYD
+94 AEIVCRIHTYYD
-106 TYREL
+106 TFREL

-123 EYEIKRLFNE
+123 EYEIKHLLNE
-133 FEFLKIDA
+133 FELLKIDA

-161 MNDVNRELFAYH
+161 MNDVNHELFAYH

-196 EFDEFLEE
+196 EFDDFLDEE
-204 ETPPL
+204 LPPL
-209 YSRLRDVCYK
+209 YSRLRDVCSK
-219 LFITTERY
+219 LFTNAERY
-227 FSPCEIK
+227 FPPCEIK
-234 LHNKLRLTFEEKLMQ
+234 LQNKLRLTFEQKMMH
-249 RGGSY
+249 RGGSF
-254 LIPLEEKT
+254 LTPLE
-262 VSAVHDIQEKKCWD
+262 DIKKQTTLNIQDNKCWK

-284 VSELYEAC
+284 ISELYEVC
-292 SDVFD
+292 NDVFD

-310 HGKHEPIKIRPKQ
+310 HDKHEPIRVRPKQ

-346 REDILNHLGIEWSY
+346 REEILNHLGIEWSY

-365 CHPRGSDASASSR
+365 CHPHGSDASASSR
-378 AYADEVDE
+378 AYADEVDA

>member
-1 MLRLIGSHDLL
+1 
-12 TLKTQHHPM
+12 M

-26 FRDVVPVLEKLRQE
+26 FCDVVPVLEKLRQD
-40 IKFPQIAKSDLFCR
+40 IKYPQIAKSDLVCR

-59 IFKKLYSFDLESVVI
+59 NFKMLYSIDQESVVI

-81 VGRILADTARNLC
+81 VGKILADTVRNLC
-94 AEIVCRIHTFYD
+94 AEIVCRIHTYYD
-106 TYREL
+106 TFREL

-123 EYEIKRLFNE
+123 EYEIKHLLNE
-133 FEFLKIDA
+133 FELLKIDA

-196 EFDEFLEE
+196 EFDDFLDEE
-204 ETPPL
+204 LPPL
-209 YSRLRDVCYK
+209 YSRLRDVCSK
-219 LFITTERY
+219 LFTNAERY
-227 FSPCEIK
+227 FPPCEIK
-234 LHNKLRLTFEEKLMQ
+234 LQNKLRLTFEQKMMH
-249 RGGSY
+249 RGRSF
-254 LIPLEEKT
+254 LTPLE
-262 VSAVHDIQEKKCWD
+262 DIKEQTTLNIQDNKCWN

-284 VSELYEAC
+284 ISELYEVC
-292 SDVFD
+292 NDVFD

-310 HGKHEPIKIRPKQ
+310 HGKHEPIRVRPKQ

-346 REDILNHLGIEWSY
+346 REEILNHLGIEWSY

-365 CHPRGSDASASSR
+365 CHPRGSEASASSR
-378 AYADEVDE
+378 AYADEVDA

>member
-1 MLRLIGSHDLL
+1 
-12 TLKTQHHPM
+12 M
-21 PPPMT
+21 PSPMT
-26 FRDVVPVLEKLRQE
+26 FRDVVPVLEKLRQD
-40 IKFPQIAKSDLFCR
+40 IKYPQIAKSDLVCR

-59 IFKKLYSFDLESVVI
+59 NFKMLYSIDQESVVI

-81 VGRILADTARNLC
+81 VGRILADTIRNLC
-94 AEIVCRIHTFYD
+94 AEIVCRIHTYYD
-106 TYREL
+106 TFREL

-123 EYEIKRLFNE
+123 EYEIKHLLNE
-133 FEFLKIDA
+133 FELLKIDA

-161 MNDVNRELFAYH
+161 MNDVNHELFAYH

-196 EFDEFLEE
+196 EFDDFLDEE
-204 ETPPL
+204 LPPL
-209 YSRLRDVCYK
+209 YSRLRDVCSK
-219 LFITTERY
+219 LFTNAERY
-227 FSPCEIK
+227 FPPCEIK
-234 LHNKLRLTFEEKLMQ
+234 LKNKLRLTFEQKMMH
-249 RGGSY
+249 RGGSF
-254 LIPLEEKT
+254 LTPLEGIKEQT
-262 VSAVHDIQEKKCWD
+262 TLNIQDNKCWK

-284 VSELYEAC
+284 ISELYEVC
-292 SDVFD
+292 NDVFD

-310 HGKHEPIKIRPKQ
+310 HDKHEPIRVRPKQ

-346 REDILNHLGIEWSY
+346 REEILNHLGIEWSY

-365 CHPRGSDASASSR
+365 CHPHGSDASASSR
-378 AYADEVDE
+378 AYADEVDA

>member
-1 MLRLIGSHDLL
+1 
-12 TLKTQHHPM
+12 M

-26 FRDVVPVLEKLRQE
+26 FRDVVPVLEKLRQD
-40 IKFPQIAKSDLFCR
+40 IKYPQIAKSDLVCR

-59 IFKKLYSFDLESVVI
+59 NFKMLYSIDQESVVI

-81 VGRILADTARNLC
+81 VGRIFADTIRNLC
-94 AEIVCRIHTFYD
+94 AEIVCRIHTYYD
-106 TYREL
+106 TFREL

-123 EYEIKRLFNE
+123 EYEIKHLLNE
-133 FEFLKIDA
+133 FELLKIDA

-161 MNDVNRELFAYH
+161 MNDVNCELFAYH

-196 EFDEFLEE
+196 EFDDFLDEE
-204 ETPPL
+204 LPPL
-209 YSRLRDVCYK
+209 YSRLRDVCSK
-219 LFITTERY
+219 LFTNAERY
-227 FSPCEIK
+227 FPPCEIK
-234 LHNKLRLTFEEKLMQ
+234 LQNKLRLTFEQKMMH
-249 RGGSY
+249 RGGSF
-254 LIPLEEKT
+254 LAPLE
-262 VSAVHDIQEKKCWD
+262 DIKEQTTLNIQDNKCWK

-284 VSELYEAC
+284 ISELYEVC
-292 SDVFD
+292 NDVFD

-310 HGKHEPIKIRPKQ
+310 HGKHEPIRVRPKQ

-346 REDILNHLGIEWSY
+346 REEILNHLGIEWSY

>member
-1 MLRLIGSHDLL
+1 
-12 TLKTQHHPM
+12 M

-26 FRDVVPVLEKLRQE
+26 FRDVVPVLEKLRQD
-40 IKFPQIAKSDLFCR
+40 IKYPQIAKSDLVCR

-59 IFKKLYSFDLESVVI
+59 NFKMLYSIDQESVVI

-81 VGRILADTARNLC
+81 VGRILADTVRNLC
-94 AEIVCRIHTFYD
+94 AEIVCRIHTYYD
-106 TYREL
+106 TFREL

-123 EYEIKRLFNE
+123 EYEIKHLLNE
-133 FEFLKIDA
+133 FELLKIDA

-196 EFDEFLEE
+196 EFDDFLDEE
-204 ETPPL
+204 LPPL
-209 YSRLRDVCYK
+209 YSRLRDLCSK
-219 LFITTERY
+219 LFTNAERY
-227 FSPCEIK
+227 FPPCEIK
-234 LHNKLRLTFEEKLMQ
+234 LQNKLRLTFEQKMMH
-249 RGGSY
+249 RGGSF
-254 LIPLEEKT
+254 LTPLE
-262 VSAVHDIQEKKCWD
+262 DIKEQTTLNIQDNKCWK

-284 VSELYEAC
+284 ISELYEVC
-292 SDVFD
+292 NDVFD

-310 HGKHEPIKIRPKQ
+310 HGKHEPIRVRPKQ

-346 REDILNHLGIEWSY
+346 REEILNHLGIEWSY

-365 CHPRGSDASASSR
+365 CHPRGSEASASSR
-378 AYADEVDE
+378 AYADEVDA